1 MMTHPSFSLTP
12 SSKYKVQGL
21 YSCIIR
27 PETYNWQLS
36 GLSLIFADINLAT
49 GAMDYAVITG
59 DIIQSS
65 QLDAETRQ
73 WLMRSLKAALKQWDE
88 DFGMESELIRGDSF
102 QCLIPDPAIALRVAL
117 LIRTYVRSLNPTA
130 PYDIYHRENPEISHS
145 RLMTNWLVDIRLA
158 IGIGKIDYEGETLAE
173 SDGEAFHLSGRALDR
188 LKDGRQHLAIASRDD
203 NRGELAT
210 LATLLDA
217 IVSKTTALQ
226 CEVIHLKLL
235 GHTEIDI
242 AKKLEIKQSAVNQ
255 RSIAGNW
262 GAIQSAVKRF
272 GRIYGE

>member
-1 MMTHPSFSLTP
+1 MTHPSFSLTP

-36 GLSLIFADINLAT
+36 GLGLIFADMNFT
-49 GAMDYAVITG
+49 GEGMEYAVITG

-65 QLDAETRQ
+65 KLDAETRQ
-73 WLMRSLKAALKQWDE
+73 WLISSLKSALVQWNE
-88 DFGMESELIRGDSF
+88 DFDMQSELIRGDSF
-102 QCLIPDPAIALRVAL
+102 QCLIPQPELALQIAL

-130 PYDIYHRENPEISHS
+130 AYDIYHRANPAISHA
-145 RLMTNWLVDIRLA
+145 RLLTNWLFDVRIA
-158 IGIGKIDYEGETLAE
+158 IGIGDIDYEGDTLAE

-188 LKDGRQHLAIASRDD
+188 LKDGRQNLAIISRDD
-203 NRGELAT
+203 YRGELAT

-226 CEVIHLKLL
+226 CEVINLKLL

-242 AKKLEIKQSAVNQ
+242 ARMLEIQQSAVNQ

-272 GRIYGE
+272 GKIYGE